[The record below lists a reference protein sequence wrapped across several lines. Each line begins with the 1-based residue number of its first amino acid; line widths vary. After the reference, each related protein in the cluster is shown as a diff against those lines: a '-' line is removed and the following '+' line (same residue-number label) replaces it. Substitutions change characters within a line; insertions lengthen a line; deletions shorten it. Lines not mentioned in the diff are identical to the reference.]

1 MDDQLL
7 TGIRVLDLSQDI
19 AGPYMTRLMAGMGAD
34 VVKVEPPSGDPSRR
48 VGPFPGHIPHRD
60 KSALY
65 LYLNTS
71 KKGITLDW
79 SSATGRDLLVRLVE
93 GSDLV
98 VESFRPG
105 TLDDLGLGYDGLSQV
120 NGRVVLT
127 SITPFGQNGP
137 YSQLPAEELTLYAM
151 SGLMYLTGEPDEEPL
166 KEGPAVTQYGA
177 GQMGLVGSL
186 AALWQAEMTGEGQHV
201 DVSMSENNTAILENA
216 VAAYS
221 YTGRVVPR
229 TGNRGY
235 GRAAWGIYPC
245 RDGYVG
251 VIAGPDR
258 RWPAMVDLTGIP
270 ELGDPRFASRRGRLD
285 YADEID
291 AYLMP
296 WMLDHD
302 KEDIFTR
309 AQELG
314 LAFSYVATPQDLL
327 HNVQLEARDYFS
339 SVAHGEAGEYAY
351 PGPPFRV
358 SDSSWELR
366 PAPTPGQHNREVF
379 CGSLGLSDAE
389 LVLLRANGVI

>member
-1 MDDQLL
+1 MDDNLL
-7 TGIRVLDLSQDI
+7 TGIRVLDLSQGI
-19 AGPYMTRLMAGMGAD
+19 GGPYMTRLMAGMGAD
-34 VVKVEPPSGDPSRR
+34 VVKVEPPEGDASRR
-48 VGPFPGHIPHRD
+48 GGPFPGHLPHRE

-71 KKGITLDW
+71 KRGITLDLW
-79 SSATGRDLLVRLVE
+79 TATGRELLRRLVE

-98 VESFRPG
+98 VESYRPG
-105 TLDDLGLGYDGLSQV
+105 TLDQLGLGYEGLAQV
-120 NGRVVLT
+120 NPRVTLT

-137 YSQLPAEELTLYAM
+137 YSQRLAEELTLYAI
-151 SGLMYLTGEPDEEPL
+151 SGLMHLTGEPDEEPL
-166 KEGPAVTQYGA
+166 KEGPSVTQYGA
-177 GQMGLVGSL
+177 GQMALVASL
-186 AALWQAEMTGEGQHV
+186 AALWQAEVTGEGQHV
-201 DVSMSENNTAILENA
+201 DISMAENNTAILENA

-221 YTGRVVPR
+221 YTGRVAPR

-258 RWPAMVDLTGIP
+258 RWPAMVELTGI
-270 ELGDPRFASRRGRLD
+270 EALGDPRFASRRGRLD

-314 LAFSYVATPQDLL
+314 LAFSYVATPADLL
-327 HNVQLEARDYFS
+327 TNVQLESRDYFCQ
-339 SVAHGEAGEYAY
+339 VAHAEAGDYAY
-351 PGPPFRV
+351 PGPPFRID
-358 SDSSWELR
+358 DSLWELR
-366 PAPTPGQHNREVF
+366 PAPTLGQHNREVY
-379 CGSLGLSDAE
+379 GEGLGFSPEE
-389 LVLLRANGVI
+389 LALLRASGVI

>member
-1 MDDQLL
+1 MSEPLL
-7 TGIRVLDLSQDI
+7 EGIRVLDLGQDI
-19 AGPYMTRLMAGMGAD
+19 AGPYMTRLMAGLGAE
-34 VVKVEPPSGDPSRR
+34 VTKIEPPSGDPSRR
-48 VGPFPGHIPHRD
+48 AGPFPGHVPHRE

-71 KKGITLDW
+71 KRAITLDLW
-79 SSATGRDLLVRLVE
+79 TETGRDLLAKLVE
-93 GSDLV
+93 NADLV

-105 TLDDLGLGYDGLSQV
+105 TLKELGLEYEALSAIKP
-120 NGRVVLT
+120 RLVLT
-127 SITPFGQNGP
+127 SITPFGQDGP
-137 YSQLPAEELTLYAM
+137 YSQLAAEELTLYAI

-166 KEGPAVTQYGA
+166 KEGPSVTQYGA
-177 GQMGLVGSL
+177 GQMALVGSL
-186 AALWQAEMTGEGQHV
+186 AALWQAEMTGAGQHV
-201 DVSMSENNTAILENA
+201 DVSMAENNTAILENA
-216 VAAYS
+216 IAAYS

-245 RDGYVG
+245 RDGHVG

-258 RWPAMVDLTGIP
+258 RWPAIVDLTGIP

-327 HNVQLEARDYFS
+327 HNVQLEAREYFS
-339 SVAHGEAGEYAY
+339 TIHQDEAGTYTY

-358 SDSSWELR
+358 SDSSWDMR
-366 PAPTPGQHNREVF
+366 PAPTLGQHNREVF
-379 CGSLGLSDAE
+379 CEGLGLSDAD
-389 LVLLRANGVI
+389 LVQLRANGVI